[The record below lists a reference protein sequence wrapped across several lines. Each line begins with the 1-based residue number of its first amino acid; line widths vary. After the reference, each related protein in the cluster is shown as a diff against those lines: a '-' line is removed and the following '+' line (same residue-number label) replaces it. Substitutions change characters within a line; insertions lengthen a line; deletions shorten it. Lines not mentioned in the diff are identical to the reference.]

1 MNSTFDT
8 VIVVTVICGLLMVVG
23 GMVLLYKGTITL
35 KDSSPDEAIKVEFK
49 RMINITTRYPALG
62 LFIIGLVF
70 TVVALYFAQSQA
82 IPPFTIDG
90 KLQTEHPADATV
102 LISYQVYKG
111 NPDSD
116 GTINQVVYPVLDNVL
131 YQIVVPGNSDE
142 IRGSKPKKNMEHG
155 VLKIGAVSPAAKTE
169 DKPKPGKIVEDP
181 GLPAPD
187 TVHKF

>member
-1 MNSTFDT
+1 MSSTFDT
-8 VIVVTVICGLLMVVG
+8 VIVVTVICGLLMVVV
-23 GMVLLYKGTITL
+23 GMVLLYKGAITL

-49 RMINITTRYPALG
+49 RMVNITTRYPALG

-70 TVVALYFAQSQA
+70 TVVDLYFAQSQA

-116 GTINQVVYPVLDNVL
+116 GTINQVVHPVLDNVL
-131 YQIVVPGNSDE
+131 YQIVVPGNPDE
-142 IRGSKPKKNMEHG
+142 IRGSRPK
-155 VLKIGAVSPAAKTE
+155 
-169 DKPKPGKIVEDP
+169 
-181 GLPAPD
+181 
-187 TVHKF
+187 